1 MNSKE
6 LQALKRKAS
15 KPLTEKRRR
24 ERINNRLSDLK
35 TLVLRGTNKEDN
47 VKLEKADIMEMTVRY
62 IEDIQQ
68 KQTSEGRNRTQ
79 LVMNSFIRGYA
90 TCINDV
96 STSLSANHI
105 TNDVRSSVSN
115 HLATSYSTMTTGL
128 QTHEPHA
135 SIYSSDRLATST
147 PYSNLSTKES
157 HPYQLLSPIIDT
169 NPQYSSSCDTLSCND
184 WSSTYSASPSV
195 SPTLHSPSDSGVDG
209 STGDNSVWRPW

>member
-35 TLVLRGTNKEDN
+35 TLVLRGQCQ
-47 VKLEKADIMEMTVRY
+47 VRESRY
-62 IEDIQQ
+62 YGDDC
-68 KQTSEGRNRTQ
+68 RNRTQ
-79 LVMNSFIRGYA
+79 LAMNSFIRGYA

-105 TNDVRSSVSN
+105 TNDVRSSVTN

-128 QTHEPHA
+128 QTHEPHT

-157 HPYQLLSPIIDT
+157 HPYHLLSPIIDT

>member
-105 TNDVRSSVSN
+105 TNDVRSSVTN

-147 PYSNLSTKES
+147 PYSNSPSKEI
-157 HPYQLLSPIIDT
+157 HPYQLSPIIDT
-169 NPQYSSSCDTLSCND
+169 NSQYSSSCDTLSCND

>member
-1 MNSKE
+1 MLLIGN
-6 LQALKRKAS
+6 
-15 KPLTEKRRR
+15 
-24 ERINNRLSDLK
+24 
-35 TLVLRGTNKEDN
+35 VLF
-47 VKLEKADIMEMTVRY
+47 I
-62 IEDIQQ
+62 
-68 KQTSEGRNRTQ
+68 GRNRTQ

-96 STSLSANHI
+96 SASLSANHI
-105 TNDVRSSVSN
+105 TNDVRSSVTN

-157 HPYQLLSPIIDT
+157 QPYQLLSPIIDT

-195 SPTLHSPSDSGVDG
+195 SPTLHSPTDSGVDG